1 MERRLYFLFPR
12 PTNARRAVAE
22 LREAGIPRADIHL
35 VARDCKELEGM
46 PVATEAQQADRVW
59 RVETLYW
66 NINLVVFFAALA
78 ALALALWAD
87 HGEATL
93 AALAVMLL
101 TFVTGERFAVRVPH
115 AHLAEQRVP
124 LRHGEVVVMVDVPAS
139 RVHEIEQLIE
149 RLHPEVG
156 IGGVGWHLHGASF

>member
-12 PTNARRAVAE
+12 PRHARHAVAE
-22 LREAGIPRADIHL
+22 LQETGIPRADIHL
-35 VARDCKELEGM
+35 VARDCRELEGT
-46 PVATEAQQADRVW
+46 PVATEAQQTDRVW
-59 RVETLYW
+59 WIERLYW
-66 NINLVVFFAALA
+66 NINLAVFFAALA
-78 ALALALWAD
+78 ALGLALWAD
-87 HGEATL
+87 RVEAAL

-139 RVHEIEQLIE
+139 RVREIEQLIE